1 MAENL
6 SRSGGEASFDAAA
19 LKKHIKSVNAAKA
32 KATEANGEAGAL
44 TKNFVEEHN
53 YDKTAF
59 TFVSRLARKEDADAQ
74 AIVSAVVTYAH
85 AMGMFDTSDLFQ
97 DHVKAM
103 RQVIADVDKGKAGKG
118 AATVSKLAKAEASVT
133 AH

>member
-6 SRSGGEASFDAAA
+6 SRAGGESSFDAST
-19 LKKHIKSVNAAKA
+19 LKKVIKTINSAKA
-32 KATEANGEAGAL
+32 KATEMNGEAGAL
-44 TKNFVEEHN
+44 TKNACEEHN
-53 YDKTAF
+53 LDKTAL
-59 TFVSRLARKEDADAQ
+59 TFISRMARKEAADAA
-74 AIVSAVVTYAH
+74 AIVGNIVTYAH

-118 AATVSKLAKAEASVT
+118 SATVTKLAKAEAAAT